1 MKRPRVTRWPSD
13 VDPAKPRNRTEV
25 GTLTM
30 RLLGFVGVG
39 GWCPLSNPPIYGI
52 RMRNRTS
59 RTIIFDFIAK
69 SFHFSV
75 IITAIRRINL

>member
-30 RLLGFVGVG
+30 RLLGVDGADDR
-39 GWCPLSNPPIYGI
+39 CPYPNPPIYGI
-52 RMRNRTS
+52 RMR
-59 RTIIFDFIAK
+59 I
-69 SFHFSV
+69 
-75 IITAIRRINL
+75 